1 MNKTIYAES
10 SRTLNKLSESA
21 LKKILTEIEGRTG
34 MAQNVI
40 FDLLA
45 DGWVYNETI
54 EGVSWTRKFQ

>member
-1 MNKTIYAES
+1 MNKTIYAQNAKS
-10 SRTLNKLSESA
+10 LNKLPGAA

-54 EGVSWTRKFQ
+54 EGVSWTKKFQ